1 MTYLADDVAFAHEP
15 RHDQWPSFAVPAME
29 QRLTYLPD
37 CSLPASPAPVRR
49 TLWRILGFKACRA
62 MIARMCVLMSCILE
76 LRKGSPALE
85 SRRAIIRL
93 WHVETYQSVSRV
105 LGSAWRL
112 SDGVVL
118 HANDPVL
125 EMHIAADMLIPLLS
139 SGRPWRVL
147 IEEEFRS
154 LTPVLQE
161 RPEVALV
168 GDTILRSQV
177 LEFGASVRAPPPGP
191 HRMFDTFYRR
201 LILLAFH
208 RRGAA
213 RAMQDNESVVEAAIS
228 RADFCRRFSGCHA
241 PTKSPSP

>member
-1 MTYLADDVAFAHEP
+1 MTYLADDGAFEHKP
-15 RHDQWPSFAVPAME
+15 RRNQWPAFAVPAME
-29 QRLTYLPD
+29 QRLTYLSD
-37 CSLPASPAPVRR
+37 CHLPAAPAPVPRA
-49 TLWRILGFKACRA
+49 LWRVLGFRACRA
-62 MIARMCVLMSCILE
+62 VVARMCTLMSCILE
-76 LRKGSPALE
+76 LRRGPPALE

-93 WHVETYQSVSRV
+93 WHVDTYQSVSRIH
-105 LGSAWRL
+105 GSAWRL
-112 SDGVVL
+112 GDGVVL

-125 EMHIAADMLIPLLS
+125 EMHIAADVLIPLLS
-139 SGRPWRVL
+139 SGTPWRVL

-154 LTPVLQE
+154 LSPVLRE

-177 LEFGASVRAPPPGP
+177 VEFGASVRAPPPGL
-191 HRMFDTFYRR
+191 HRLFDTFYRR

-228 RADFCRRFSGCHA
+228 RANFCRRFSGREA
-241 PTKSPSP
+241 PISSPSP